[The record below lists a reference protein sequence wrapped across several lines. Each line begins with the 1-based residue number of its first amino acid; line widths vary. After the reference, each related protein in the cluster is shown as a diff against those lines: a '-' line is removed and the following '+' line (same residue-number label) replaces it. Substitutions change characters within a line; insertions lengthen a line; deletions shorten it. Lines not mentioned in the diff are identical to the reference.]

1 MRQVLLL
8 ALTLAVPP
16 IGAQA
21 QEPSWH
27 ALEPPPPG
35 GGPTQIIPNIYN
47 GTPTADFPAV
57 VGLAITNRN
66 GTGSICTGTLIAPS
80 AVLTAAHCL
89 AFDPVRVVAVVFP
102 GEATRADYVASALLP
117 HPRFSLAR
125 FAVADIAIVRL
136 ASPVADVAP
145 VPLARRSPRPGTTGA
160 IVGFGEDGSGRVG
173 LKQVGTVRLRRCPH
187 VVRTGSGKVR
197 LAKSLCWRPGDQLS
211 DTCSGDS
218 GGPLLVNGAVAGVTS
233 GGIGASACPGQLSF
247 DTNVA
252 RYRAWIAGALR
263 R

>member
-1 MRQVLLL
+1 MRQILLL

-16 IGAQA
+16 TSGEAREVA
-21 QEPSWH
+21 WHVLEPS
-27 ALEPPPPG
+27 PPSA
-35 GGPTQIIPNIYN
+35 GPTAIITNIYN

-57 VGLAITNRN
+57 VGLAITNRS

-89 AFDPVRVVAVVFP
+89 AFDPVGVVAVVFP
-102 GEATRADYVASALLP
+102 AEATRADYVASAFLA
-117 HPRFSLAR
+117 HPRFRLAR
-125 FAVADIAIVRL
+125 FAVADIAIVLL
-136 ASPVADVAP
+136 ASSVADVAP
-145 VPLARRSPRPGTTGA
+145 VPLAQRSPRPGTTGA

-173 LKQVGTVRLRRCPH
+173 LKQVGTVRLRRCPR

-233 GGIGASACPGQLSF
+233 GGIGATACPGQLSF

-252 RYRAWIAGALR
+252 RYRIWIAGALR